1 MRKSGILL
9 HISSLPSRYGIGRM
23 GRAAYDFVDF
33 LHMSET
39 AYWQILPLSPT
50 SYGDS
55 PYQSFS
61 VYAGNPYFIDFA
73 TLEEQG
79 LLQHEEY
86 ATKLWQRDPDS
97 IDYELLYRTNI
108 AVLRRAF
115 RHFKEKPLR
124 GYNTFKKNNAFWLPD
139 YALFMALK
147 AEHDGKS
154 WDTWETPL
162 AMRQPDAIEEAKTRL
177 ADEIELHCFIQFIF
191 AQQWS
196 ALKQYAS
203 DNQVQI
209 IGDMPIYVAYD
220 SADVWC
226 HPELFAL
233 DADRKPVEVAGCP
246 PDPFSPT
253 GQLWGNPLYDWA
265 YHKKTGYKWWIQR
278 LQYAAKLYDVIR
290 IDHFRGFESYYTIPY
305 GNEDAVKGQW
315 RKGPNKQLFQAV
327 QKELGDL
334 HIIAEDL
341 GFITPEVRKMLDALG
356 YPGMKVLQ
364 FGFDSDPDNEH
375 LPHTFR
381 TPHCI
386 AYTGTHDNMTLKG
399 WLAASDKKTVKYAKN
414 YLRCK
419 KQQIPDEMVAACWQ
433 SIAEVAV
440 AQMQDFLHSEK
451 NGRMNTP
458 SVLGGNWM
466 FRTHSDQF
474 TPELA
479 KAIRKLNRTYGRAV
493 QPPAPEVIKP
503 EPKPDPDETNKPR
516 RPYRRKRNE
525 PPAQPT
531 VTAQEAA
538 PAEASAIAAEPAQAP
553 ETQPAEKPKR
563 SNNRRKNAPK
573 PNTSPRTEEPA
584 EQSASAETPETPAVT
599 ETPAEETPKRRY
611 TRRKKPAEPETAA
624 EQSASAAET
633 PAENAAPAEKPKR
646 TYTRRKT
653 AQSKTT
659 ENKPKRTYT
668 RRKKNEPTE
677 EV

>member
-73 TLEEQG
+73 MLEEQG

-86 ATKLWQRDPDS
+86 ATKLWQRSPDS

-108 AVLRRAF
+108 VVLRKAF
-115 RHFKEKPLR
+115 RRFKEKPLR
-124 GYNTFKKNNAFWLPD
+124 GYSAYKKKNAFWLPD

-147 AEHDGKS
+147 AEHKGAS
-154 WDTWETPL
+154 WDAWEKPL
-162 AMRQPDAIEEAKTRL
+162 AMREKDAIEEAKTRL

-191 AQQWS
+191 SQQWT
-196 ALKQYAS
+196 ALKKYAN
-203 DNQVQI
+203 DNQVEI

-233 DADRKPVEVAGCP
+233 DKDRKPVEVAGCP

-253 GQLWGNPLYDWA
+253 GQLWGNPLYDWD
-265 YHKKTGYKWWIQR
+265 YHKKTGYAWWISR
-278 LQYAAKLYDVIR
+278 LQYAASLYDVVR

-305 GNEDAVKGQW
+305 GNTDAVKGKW
-315 RKGPNKQLFQAV
+315 RKGPNKALFQAARRSLG
-327 QKELGDL
+327 ELR
-334 HIIAEDL
+334 IIAEDL
-341 GFITPEVRKMLDALG
+341 GFITPGVRKMLDALG

-364 FGFDSDPDNEH
+364 FGFDSDPSNEH
-375 LPHTFR
+375 LPHNYQ
-381 TPHCI
+381 TPHCV
-386 AYTGTHDNMTLKG
+386 AYTGTHDNETLKG
-399 WLAASDKKTVKYAKN
+399 WLAAADKKTVKYAKA

-440 AQMQDFLHSEK
+440 AQAQDFLRSEK
-451 NGRMNTP
+451 SGRMNTP

-466 FRTHSDQF
+466 FRTQSDDF

-479 KAIRKLNRTYGRAV
+479 KEIRKLNRTYGRAV
-493 QPPAPEVIKP
+493 EPPAPDAVKP
-503 EPKPDPDETNKPR
+503 EPKPDPDKQERPK
-516 RPYRRKRNE
+516 RPYTRRKKIE
-525 PPAQPT
+525 PPAQPSA
-531 VTAQEAA
+531 VTAEPVQ
-538 PAEASAIAAEPAQAP
+538 ITAAEP
-553 ETQPAEKPKR
+553 ETAQPAEKPKR
-563 SNNRRKNAPK
+563 S
-573 PNTSPRTEEPA
+573 
-584 EQSASAETPETPAVT
+584 
-599 ETPAEETPKRRY
+599 Y
-611 TRRKKPAEPETAA
+611 TRRKRAD
-624 EQSASAAET
+624 SAET
-633 PAENAAPAEKPKR
+633 EQKPKR
-646 TYTRRKT
+646 
-653 AQSKTT
+653 S
-659 ENKPKRTYT
+659 YT

-677 EV
+677 EL